1 MPNLTSKRDAAVARE
16 IRRVKSVVHNGE
28 VGMELAVRRAIS
40 SRAKLPWL
48 LWSGFLAVMA
58 PLAHGQ
64 VVTQF
69 SYDPGDHV
77 NQVTDP
83 RGLVTSY
90 TYDGLGQKW
99 QQVSPDTGTTSFSFD
114 TYGRVASMT
123 RADGSQTTYGYD
135 GISRRTSMSAGGLTQ
150 TFAYD
155 SCTNGAGRLCSA
167 ADATG
172 TSSYTYSPEGWITGR
187 GFSIGGTA
195 YSLGYSYNA
204 LGQVTAVVYP
214 DGNQALYT
222 YSYGVVSAVQVKV
235 GSTVSN
241 AATGITYQPND
252 LAMAQ
257 WTSSNGLVNTL
268 SYDTD
273 GRLTG
278 VAVPGVQSLGLSY
291 DAANRINGLTDGID
305 SVMTQDVGYDAM
317 SRLTSIYSAAD
328 NEAFQYDANGNRT
341 NQVLNGTSAT
351 VTPNTGN
358 NQISSLSGGSNV
370 SYGYDAKGN
379 LTTVSGTPTFTYDAF
394 NRLASASGSTYY
406 VGPEGQ
412 RLRKTVS
419 GTSTYFAPD
428 SAGPL
433 MAESQGGGWSDYLWL
448 NGRLIGR
455 INGSQ
460 VLAIHDDQVGRPEV
474 MTDPSRAIV
483 WRARNFAFD
492 RTVTVANAVPLNL
505 GFPGQYYDA
514 ESGLWNNGFRDYCP
528 SCGRYIESDP
538 LGLAAGINTY
548 AYVESSPLMSE
559 DPSGL
564 SGCNM
569 NLQSFSAA
577 AYAGT
582 LNADGTQRTSGG
594 GHCVGAVKAAMK
606 KGGGPVLPPLGSN
619 GTPTNAAYGST
630 LTGSGCW
637 VIVTDMAG
645 YVPGQGDVAVTE
657 GNGTG
662 HIAVYDGHTWDA
674 DIATPSPVPSLHG
687 SNYAGATP
695 VIYQYVGP
703 R

>member
-1 MPNLTSKRDAAVARE
+1 MVSRRLLLNTLFCVTIVSLGLTSPAAHSQTITRY
-16 IRRVKSVVHNGE
+16 
-28 VGMELAVRRAIS
+28 
-40 SRAKLPWL
+40 
-48 LWSGFLAVMA
+48 
-58 PLAHGQ
+58 
-64 VVTQF
+64 
-69 SYDPGDHV
+69 SYDPGDHI

-90 TYDGLGQKW
+90 WYDGLGQKW
-99 QQVSPDTGTTSFSFD
+99 QQVSPDTGTTTFSYD
-114 TYGRVASMT
+114 IYGRLASMT

-135 GISRRTSMSAGGLTQ
+135 AINRRTSVSAGGLTQ
-150 TFAYD
+150 AFTYD
-155 SCTNGAGRLCSA
+155 TCTNGIGRLCSA

-172 TSSYTYSPEGWITGR
+172 TTSYSYSPEGWLTGR
-187 GFSIGGTA
+187 GFSISGTA
-195 YSLGYSYNA
+195 YSLGYGYNA

-222 YSYGVVSAVQVKV
+222 YTNGVVSTVQVKV

-305 SVMTQDVGYDAM
+305 SVMTQGVGYDAM

-455 INGSQ
+455 INGGQ

-538 LGLAAGINTY
+538 LGLAAGVNTY
-548 AYVESSPLMSE
+548 AYVKGNPISRIDPLGLEDYYPYGIFTTPSQIVHQRPPQNGQCPADGSSPLDS
-559 DPSGL
+559 P
-564 SGCNM
+564 
-569 NLQSFSAA
+569 
-577 AYAGT
+577 T
-582 LNADGTQRTSGG
+582 LAS
-594 GHCVGAVKAAMK
+594 
-606 KGGGPVLPPLGSN
+606 P
-619 GTPTNAAYGST
+619 
-630 LTGSGCW
+630 
-637 VIVTDMAG
+637 I
-645 YVPGQGDVAVTE
+645 GDVAGIGFAQTIGVAIE
-657 GNGTG
+657 MSPLSSALLGV
-662 HIAVYDGHTWDA
+662 VYVESLTNAPVQLPQYQHTM
-674 DIATPSPVPSLHG
+674 
-687 SNYAGATP
+687 
-695 VIYQYVGP
+695 P
-703 R
+703 RL